1 MRRARS
7 SRPVPPRAWPHISR
21 PARPSVEPTTGDYH
35 DAIHVK
41 KNTVVLLLHNIFGGF
56 AHGAVRHLRALAARD
71 VADRTEYCEG
81 ETRGETAANFVTH
94 HAQRISAA
102 IVTGDARRC
111 LNRIP
116 GLQQL
121 ATLAASATAAV
132 GGAARRRRA

>member
-1 MRRARS
+1 MGLQEPRQDPTEAPRAQPRAVARRAQ
-7 SRPVPPRAWPHISR
+7 
-21 PARPSVEPTTGDYH
+21 
-35 DAIHVK
+35 
-41 KNTVVLLLHNIFGGF
+41 FGGF

-71 VADRTEYCEG
+71 IADRTEYCE
-81 ETRGETAANFVTH
+81 GETAANFVTH

-121 ATLAASATAAV
+121 AAFAASAAVTV
-132 GGAARRRRA
+132 GGATRRRRA